1 MADISTY
8 VQPTVSGGNAIF
20 QTRSSIVQAKELS
33 PRKQYTQRM
42 TGIVLALES
51 DGKVVIAGDTQASKN
66 GIVSSKRI
74 QRVFDFGSIGAG
86 VVGEINA
93 IQQFRNQLEDALKSR
108 EFETDEKIVTDRTRG
123 TIQSRNR

>member
-1 MADISTY
+1 
-8 VQPTVSGGNAIF
+8 
-20 QTRSSIVQAKELS
+20 
-33 PRKQYTQRM
+33 M

-86 VVGEINA
+86 VVGEINE
-93 IQQFRNQLEDALKSR
+93 IQQFRDQLEDALKSR